1 MRACALLRHPTAR
14 YSSSPAPYIWRAA
27 KFCCCLRQPPPP
39 PSWRLGSCAAV
50 LSNHAGLAAIT
61 PGGPPP
67 RGGPGCAARK
77 GLLTRTYSRRATT
90 RHDDE
95 KTGRASGRGFGAQQL
110 LCRRRA
116 ERTAVRPSA
125 LDMGRTTTLL
135 AACAAALCAGAD
147 ALRPAG
153 APKKMTLS
161 APTAH
166 ASVAVEAPLPQVRR
180 APKISIDLSAT
191 FSAQGSAFS
200 AKVGAKGR
208 CRAPVQVARA
218 GGGAV
223 RRAAARAR
231 RS

>member
-1 MRACALLRHPTAR
+1 MSGRVSLFSLRHN
-14 YSSSPAPYIWRAA
+14 SPPISTLSCTRSAARAA
-27 KFCCCLRQPPPP
+27 QR
-39 PSWRLGSCAAV
+39 
-50 LSNHAGLAAIT
+50 
-61 PGGPPP
+61 
-67 RGGPGCAARK
+67 ARDCSPE
-77 GLLTRTYSRRATT
+77 RTVVVQQ
-90 RHDDE
+90 HDTMM
-95 KTGRASGRGFGAQQL
+95 KKQRASGRGFGAQQL